1 MDIFINWH
9 KDFVGKTAALAA
21 KNTAP
26 KQKLVTMVID
36 VDGIDVC
43 NDEAILSD
51 GKPVGYVSS
60 GGYAHRVQKSMA
72 MGYVQADHASA
83 GTKLQVEI
91 LGEFY
96 QAEVLRGP
104 IYDPNGANMRS

>member
-1 MDIFINWH
+1 MDIFINWD
-9 KDFVGKTAALAA
+9 KDFVGKEASLAA
-21 KNTAP
+21 KNTPP

-43 NDEAILSD
+43 NDEAILKD
-51 GKPVGYVSS
+51 GKAVGYVSS

-72 MGYVQADHASA
+72 MGYVEADYAHA
-83 GTKLQVEI
+83 GNQLKVEI

-96 QAEVLRGP
+96 NAEVLGGP
-104 IYDPNGANMRS
+104 IYDPDGTNMRS